1 METFCEIILDLENDL
16 SRMKEVSENIPEQLE
31 YAVGQ
36 CKVALDRMRKLV
48 VSEGFTDQNLE
59 IYFFKKIKPA
69 VYSKLLY
76 YRAVF
81 EIESNRNVIDKKGQ
95 KKYFQQ
101 QMDKIKEYMD
111 KHQVKVQYY
120 KCNFK
125 HLDEKY
131 FVRENNE
138 IPMEIRGDHH
148 LLDEDFFTWHD
159 HTFST
164 IRANEMLMDYIRKE
178 MERFENSGFENL
190 ESYKSTL
197 RWTGNKIDFA
207 EILYALHFSDAVN
220 DGNTTIKELTE
231 IIGYVF
237 NIDVTKDIYKYYM
250 EIKQRKIEKAKF
262 LDYLKAIL
270 KRRIDDDDKKGIPLQ
285 GK

>member
-1 METFCEIILDLENDL
+1 MEIFCEIIMDLENDL
-16 SRMKEVSENIPEQLE
+16 SRMKEVSENLPEQLE

-48 VSEGFTDQNLE
+48 VSEGFPDQKLE

-69 VYSKLLY
+69 VYCKLIY

-81 EIESNRNVIDKKGQ
+81 EIESNRNEIDKKGQ

-138 IPMEIRGDHH
+138 IPMEIRGDQH
-148 LLDEDFFTWHD
+148 LLDEAFFTWHD

-164 IRANEMLMDYIRKE
+164 IMANEMLMDYIRKE
-178 MERFENSGFENL
+178 MERLENSGVETTEPF
-190 ESYKSTL
+190 KSTL
-197 RWTGNKIDFA
+197 RWTGNKIDLA
-207 EILYALHFSDAVN
+207 EILYALHFSDAIN

-231 IIGYVF
+231 AFGYILNV
-237 NIDVTKDIYKYYM
+237 DLTKDIYKYYM

-262 LDYLKAIL
+262 LDYIKAIL
-270 KRRIDDDDKKGIPLQ
+270 KRRIDEEDEFQTP
-285 GK
+285 

>member
-1 METFCEIILDLENDL
+1 MEACCEIILDLENDL
-16 SRMKEVSENIPEQLE
+16 SRMKHVSESVPEQLE

-36 CKVALDRMRKLV
+36 CKVALDRMRKIV
-48 VSEGFTDQNLE
+48 VSEGFLDQKLE
-59 IYFFKKIKPA
+59 IYFFKQIKPA

-81 EIESNRNVIDKKGQ
+81 EIESNRNEIDIKGQ

-111 KHQVKVQYY
+111 KHKVKVQYY

-138 IPMEIRGDHH
+138 IPMEIRGDQH

-164 IRANEMLMDYIRKE
+164 IRSNEMLMDYLRKE
-178 MERFENSGFENL
+178 MEHL
-190 ESYKSTL
+190 ESSGKETPEIFMSTL

-207 EILYALHFSDAVN
+207 EILYSLHFSNAVN
-220 DGNTTIKELTE
+220 HGNTTIKELAE
-231 IIGYVF
+231 AMGYIF
-237 NIDVTKDIYKYYM
+237 NVDVTKDIYKFYM
-250 EIKQRKIEKAKF
+250 EIKQRKVEKAKF
-262 LDYLKAIL
+262 LDHLKAIL
-270 KRRIDDDDKKGIPLQ
+270 KRRIDEDDKFQTP
-285 GK
+285 

>member
-1 METFCEIILDLENDL
+1 METCCEIILDLENDL
-16 SRMKEVSENIPEQLE
+16 SRMKEVSESVPEQLE

-48 VSEGFTDQNLE
+48 VSEGFSDQKLE

-69 VYSKLLY
+69 VYSKLIY
-76 YRAVF
+76 YRALF
-81 EIESNRNVIDKKGQ
+81 EIESNRNEIDKKGQ

-101 QMDKIKEYMD
+101 QMDKIKEYMG

-164 IRANEMLMDYIRKE
+164 IRANEMLVDYIRKE
-178 MERFENSGFENL
+178 MERLENSELENL
-190 ESYKSTL
+190 ESFKSTL

-231 IIGYVF
+231 AFGYILNV
-237 NIDVTKDIYKYYM
+237 DLTKDIYKYYM

-262 LDYLKAIL
+262 LDHLKAIL
-270 KRRIDDDDKKGIPLQ
+270 KHRIDEDDKFQTL
-285 GK
+285 

>member
-1 METFCEIILDLENDL
+1 MEIFCEIILDLENDL
-16 SRMKEVSENIPEQLE
+16 SRMKEVSENLPEQLE

-48 VSEGFTDQNLE
+48 VSEGFPDQKLE
-59 IYFFKKIKPA
+59 IYFFKKIKPS
-69 VYSKLLY
+69 VYCKLIY

-81 EIESNRNVIDKKGQ
+81 EIESNRNEIDKKGQ

-138 IPMEIRGDHH
+138 IPMEIRGDQH
-148 LLDEDFFTWHD
+148 LLDEAFFTWHD

-164 IRANEMLMDYIRKE
+164 IMANEMLMDYIRKE
-178 MERFENSGFENL
+178 MERLENSGVETTEPF
-190 ESYKSTL
+190 KSTL
-197 RWTGNKIDFA
+197 RWTGNKIDLA
-207 EILYALHFSDAVN
+207 EILYALHFSDAIN

-231 IIGYVF
+231 AFGYILNV
-237 NIDVTKDIYKYYM
+237 DLTKDIYKYYM

-262 LDYLKAIL
+262 LDYIKAIL
-270 KRRIDDDDKKGIPLQ
+270 KRRIDEDDEFQTP
-285 GK
+285 

>member
-1 METFCEIILDLENDL
+1 MEACCEIILDLENDL
-16 SRMKEVSENIPEQLE
+16 SRMKDVSESVPEQLE

-48 VSEGFTDQNLE
+48 VSEGFPDQKLE

-81 EIESNRNVIDKKGQ
+81 EIESNRNEIDIKGQ

-111 KHQVKVQYY
+111 KHQPKVQYY

-138 IPMEIRGDHH
+138 IPMEIRGDQH

-164 IRANEMLMDYIRKE
+164 IRSNEMLMDYLRKE
-178 MERFENSGFENL
+178 MEHL
-190 ESYKSTL
+190 ESSGKETTEIFKSTL

-207 EILYALHFSDAVN
+207 EILYSIHFSNAVN
-220 DGNTTIKELTE
+220 DGNTTIKELAE
-231 IIGYVF
+231 AMGYIF
-237 NIDVTKDIYKYYM
+237 NVDVTKDIYKFYI
-250 EIKQRKIEKAKF
+250 EIKQRKVEKAKF
-262 LDYLKAIL
+262 LDHLKAIL
-270 KRRIDDDDKKGIPLQ
+270 KRRIDEDDKFQTP
-285 GK
+285 

>member
-1 METFCEIILDLENDL
+1 METCCEIILDLENDL
-16 SRMKEVSENIPEQLE
+16 SRMKEVSENVPEQLE

-48 VSEGFTDQNLE
+48 VSESFPDQKSE

-69 VYSKLLY
+69 VYSKLIY
-76 YRAVF
+76 YRALF
-81 EIESNRNVIDKKGQ
+81 EIESNRNEIDKDGL

-101 QMDKIKEYMD
+101 QMDKIKNYMD
-111 KHQVKVQYY
+111 QHQVKVQYY

-131 FVRENNE
+131 FIRENNE
-138 IPMEIRGDHH
+138 IPLEIRGDHH
-148 LLDEDFFTWHD
+148 LLDENFFTWHD

-178 MERFENSGFENL
+178 MEKLENSGLENL
-190 ESYKSTL
+190 ESFKSTL

-207 EILYALHFSDAVN
+207 EILYALHFSDAIN

-231 IIGYVF
+231 SFGYILNV
-237 NIDVTKDIYKYYM
+237 DMKKDIYKYYM
-250 EIKQRKIEKAKF
+250 EIKQRMIEKAKF

-270 KRRIDDDDKKGIPLQ
+270 KRRIDEEDKLRIPN
-285 GK
+285 KKK